1 LVVGNPKLPSVVT
14 EQWGWKDIPQAEQE
28 ATMVAELLQTQAL
41 LGNSASKEQVLN
53 QMQEAEC
60 IHFATHVSWKL
71 SSLVLS
77 PIEVSF
83 VIVALHVFLHC
94 GVFFQVLEQS
104 TPKRLYMTDA
114 IEEDEHTDVSLT
126 TELPPFSEF
135 LLSAADILSLKL
147 SARLVVVSYSLN
159 VVVSGNYF
167 IWV

>member
-1 LVVGNPKLPSVVT
+1 MVVGNPKLPSVVT

-60 IHFATHVSWKL
+60 IHFATHVSWKV

-77 PIEVSF
+77 PIEVTF
-83 VIVALHVFLHC
+83 IVAFFVALHCILEYFS
-94 GVFFQVLEQS
+94 QVLEQS

-159 VVVSGNYF
+159 VVVFENYF
-167 IWV
+167 T

>member
-1 LVVGNPKLPSVVT
+1 MVVGNPKLPSVVT

-60 IHFATHVSWKL
+60 IHFATHVSWKV

-77 PIEVSF
+77 PIEVTF
-83 VIVALHVFLHC
+83 IVAFFVVLHC
-94 GVFFQVLEQS
+94 ILEYFSQVLEQS

-159 VVVSGNYF
+159 VVVFENYF
-167 IWV
+167 T

>member
-1 LVVGNPKLPSVVT
+1 MVVGNPKLPSVVT

-83 VIVALHVFLHC
+83 EIDSLVFLHC
-94 GVFFQVLEQS
+94 RVFFQVLEQS

-147 SARLVVVSYSLN
+147 SARLVVVGYSLN
-159 VVVSGNYF
+159 VVAIGNDF
-167 IWV
+167 IRV

>member
-1 LVVGNPKLPSVVT
+1 MVVGNPKLPSVVT

-60 IHFATHVSWKL
+60 IHFATHVSWKV

-77 PIEVSF
+77 PIEVTF
-83 VIVALHVFLHC
+83 IVA
-94 GVFFQVLEQS
+94 FFVVLQCILVYFSQVLEQS

-159 VVVSGNYF
+159 VVVFENYF
-167 IWV
+167 T